1 MGKTFDKD
9 KYLEKLKKHKV
20 PQNVILALKRYSP
33 KIWNNTLNAKQK
45 TFDLKLQK
53 IQNALVKSNA
63 CLVSCLPSYGKRKY
77 VTF

>member
-33 KIWNNTLNAKQK
+33 KI
-45 TFDLKLQK
+45 
-53 IQNALVKSNA
+53 
-63 CLVSCLPSYGKRKY
+63 
-77 VTF
+77 